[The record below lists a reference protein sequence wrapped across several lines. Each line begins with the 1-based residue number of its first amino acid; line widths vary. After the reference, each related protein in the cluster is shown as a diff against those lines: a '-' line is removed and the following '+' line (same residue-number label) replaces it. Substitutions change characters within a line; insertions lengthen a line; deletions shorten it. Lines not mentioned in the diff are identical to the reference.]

1 MGSLAERA
9 VHQAVHAVLDADEKL
24 ASAVLDEENTIN
36 ELQIEIDD
44 RVVQLLAL
52 QQLMAADLR
61 FVLAIARIN
70 NDLERMGDQAVNI
83 AQSAQRIVR
92 HPRVKPYVDLPRMGE
107 LAEKMMRDSL
117 DSLVRRDVE
126 LARSVLSRDDQVDQL
141 RDQIFR
147 ELLTYMMGDSSVVY
161 PAFELIL
168 VAKNLERI
176 ADHATN
182 VAEDVSTWSP
192 EATFAILPPTGILLD
207 HRPTR
212 SRPVPPRRFG
222 SRSDWIRVIRK
233 LELKRHY
240 PQAGSQLPSGR
251 PPGDEPI
258 LGCECYRDISPIDLP
273 MRHQLPSF
281 H

>member
-1 MGSLAERA
+1 MERHFERDLEELKERLLWMGSLAERA
-9 VHQAVHAVLDADEKL
+9 VHQAVHSVLDADEKL
-24 ASAVLDEENTIN
+24 AQTVLREENAVN

-70 NDLERMGDQAVNI
+70 NDLERIGDQAVNI
-83 AQSAQRIVR
+83 AHSATRIVR

-117 DSLVRRDVE
+117 DSLVRRDIE

-147 ELLTYMMGDSSVVY
+147 ELLSYMMGDSSVVF

-168 VAKNLERI
+168 VAKNLERV

-182 VAEDVSTWSP
+182 VAEDV
-192 EATFAILPPTGILLD
+192 IYM
-207 HRPTR
+207 
-212 SRPVPPRRFG
+212 V
-222 SRSDWIRVIRK
+222 
-233 LELKRHY
+233 
-240 PQAGSQLPSGR
+240 AGS
-251 PPGDEPI
+251 DV
-258 LGCECYRDISPIDLP
+258 
-273 MRHQLPSF
+273 RHPAVDRNPARATKPREFTRNRS
-281 H
+281 